1 MCIILIVVTNT
12 LFIRSNIV
20 QQRISAIGSVAGIL
34 NIYSQGFYDTVLELP
49 ISKIFFLLRY
59 AFDDNIPAILEITS
73 KALATLFYCES
84 DEVNFI

>member
-1 MCIILIVVTNT
+1 M
-12 LFIRSNIV
+12 

-84 DEVNFI
+84 DEVKFNYSLCCACAIKLVS